1 MFKELKDHIKKPK
14 ENIRLMSYQKK
25 NINKDVE
32 IIKQDQIDILELK
45 SITKMKNLLEG
56 INSRFQQTEE
66 KLSTLEG

>member
-56 INSRFQQTEE
+56 INSRFQQMEE